1 MQEMKELRETLST
14 VFLEQIKNLH
24 TELWKKEKDLDSISS
39 LLTQT
44 QTQLEERN
52 RCLAAMLL
60 LWQDADDVISRSV

>member
-14 VFLEQIKNLH
+14 VFLEQIKNLRI
-24 TELWKKEKDLDSISS
+24 ELWKKEKDLDIISS
-39 LLTQT
+39 LHMQT

-60 LWQDADDVISRSV
+60 LARCR

>member
-1 MQEMKELRETLST
+1 MQEMKELRETIST
-14 VFLEQIKNLH
+14 MFLEQINNLH
-24 TELWKKEKDLDSISS
+24 TELWKKKKDLDSISS
-39 LLTQT
+39 LHTQT